1 MRTLSSFSR
10 VRDPSSFV
18 FLFSSLAFSFPLST
32 FFLSHRHL
40 VFFLSIAR
48 NTEREENEP

>member
-18 FLFSSLAFSFPLST
+18 FLFSSFSFPLST